1 MSTRIKLR
9 VQGLANSQIQSGA
22 YALILAEENGPR
34 RIPII
39 VGTAEAQSIAIALE
53 HIVPPRPLTHDLFAT
68 FAQAFNVIL
77 KEVYIYK
84 FEDGVFYSELEFSD
98 GERSIKLDS
107 RTSDAIAIALR
118 VNCDIFTSEEIVKEC
133 GVVLED
139 TLSIPADEPEDD
151 DNLLELEPD
160 EIKDEAQL
168 KKWLSLLDIQ
178 EINERL
184 EDAIADENYEYAKM
198 YKDEVAPSRRR
209 GGHKQMIGE
218 QVGFGLVSLLR
229 GLLGI
234 ITILGI
240 AYAMSY
246 DRKRI
251 DWKLVGGGLFMQIV
265 FALAVLYVPFVGS
278 LLEGCGKI
286 FVKLM
291 DFTDAGLTFLLG
303 PYASKAAGFSFLL
316 HSLPIVIFFSA
327 LVSMFY
333 HWGIIQKVVGAFAW
347 VLRKFMNI
355 SGSEGLVAAGNILW
369 E

>member
-98 GERSIKLDS
+98 SERSIKLDS

-118 VNCDIFTSEEIVKEC
+118 VNCDIFISEEIVKEC
-133 GVVLED
+133 GVVLD
-139 TLSIPADEPEDD
+139 LLSIPTDESEEDD
-151 DNLLELEPD
+151 ALLELEPD

-168 KKWLSLLDIQ
+168 KKWLSLLDTQ
-178 EINERL
+178 EIKERL

-198 YKDEVAPSRRR
+198 YKDELRRR
-209 GGHKQMIGE
+209 EEEEDTNK
-218 QVGFGLVSLLR
+218 
-229 GLLGI
+229 
-234 ITILGI
+234 
-240 AYAMSY
+240 
-246 DRKRI
+246 
-251 DWKLVGGGLFMQIV
+251 
-265 FALAVLYVPFVGS
+265 
-278 LLEGCGKI
+278 
-286 FVKLM
+286 
-291 DFTDAGLTFLLG
+291 
-303 PYASKAAGFSFLL
+303 
-316 HSLPIVIFFSA
+316 
-327 LVSMFY
+327 
-333 HWGIIQKVVGAFAW
+333 
-347 VLRKFMNI
+347 
-355 SGSEGLVAAGNILW
+355 
-369 E
+369 